1 MAMWPDFALKHR
13 RQDGGDAIDHA
24 IDIER
29 HGLVEAVE
37 IDVADVEG
45 HVHAGAEKSEVDRP
59 KLALHVPRTH
69 LQGIR
74 LQHVG
79 GESLDV
85 IARSHKRIE
94 LLARPRRSPDL
105 DAGRGEPLRHL
116 AADGAGRPGD
126 PRHLPGKFVRHC
138 AHPFDSRRGARF
150 RANTISGASLLCQP
164 SLCKNTRHS
173 PSQVFR
179 RSVPRAG
186 HCSPAA
192 SRAAL
197 ASAAAS
203 VLACCSRPDR
213 NCDHGQMSS

>member
-59 KLALHVPRTH
+59 KLGLHVPRAH

-79 GESLDV
+79 RKRLDIV
-85 IARSHKRIE
+85 ARGGKRIE
-94 LLARPRRSPDL
+94 LLARPRRGPDL
-105 DAGRGEPLRHL
+105 DAGGGEPLRHL
-116 AADGAGRPGD
+116 AADGARGTGD
-126 PRHLPGKFVRHC
+126 PRHLPGKFMFRHC
-138 AHPFDSRRGARF
+138 LL
-150 RANTISGASLLCQP
+150 SLLAVIP
-164 SLCKNTRHS
+164 AK
-173 PSQVFR
+173 
-179 RSVPRAG
+179 AG
-186 HCSPAA
+186 I
-192 SRAAL
+192 
-197 ASAAAS
+197 
-203 VLACCSRPDR
+203 
-213 NCDHGQMSS
+213 Q